1 MTVLKTKLGRRSFL
15 KTSAA
20 AGGGLMISFSWLASC
35 TSSTTKA
42 EILAMPEEWFELNA
56 YLKIGENGVTTIFC
70 PNPEFGQNVMT
81 SMPMMIAEELDMDW
95 KNVVVEM
102 AEFNTALYNRQ
113 FTGGSQGI
121 RNAWNPLRMA
131 GATARHML
139 KEAAA
144 NAWNVSAN
152 DITTDT
158 GKLIHEAS
166 GKSAGY
172 GEFAKAASAL
182 EAPEEVELKE
192 VKNFK
197 VIGNSKKNV
206 EGKKIIQGDKLFS
219 LDIKKE
225 GMLTAMIAHPPAFG
239 LQLKDFNAESV
250 KSMPGI
256 VDVFSFKTYNDDF
269 GRNFFDTDTFPEMV
283 AIVGNSTWE
292 VMNAKKA
299 LQIEW
304 EKFSQQSF
312 LMNSWGG
319 GEKIKVEVPAGLESS
334 QSHMAEMQ
342 KVASKPGTQLRKDG
356 DPEKIF
362 KEAAKVIEKT
372 YSAPFL
378 AHNMMEPINCV
389 ADVTADKAII
399 SAPTQAPGFIEPAIA
414 DRLGM
419 TVEQV
424 EIVMSR
430 MGGGFGRRA
439 YCHYMVEAAVISQK
453 VQKPV
458 KLMYTREDDM
468 TFGIYRP
475 AYMAT
480 YRAAL
485 DENNNLIGYHVK
497 AGGIPES
504 PLGRGAANRFPAGCV
519 DNYLAEEWSIN
530 SNITIGAFRAP
541 RSNFL
546 GGVEQSFLDEVA
558 EEAGK
563 DPIQFR
569 LDLLKRSKEKPVGE
583 NNDYDADRYAG
594 VLELVRD
601 KSNWGQTSDGT
612 HRGVAAYFCHN
623 SYAAHVVDL
632 KMVNGTPRV
641 EKVTCA
647 MDCGVVINP
656 DAASN
661 MAEGAI
667 VDGIGNAFFG
677 EMTFQ
682 NGIPEKSNFDRYRMI
697 RMNEAPKAI
706 DVHFVQN
713 EIDPTGLGEPPFPP
727 IFGAVANAL
736 YKATDKRHYNQP
748 FLGKDRI
755 TLG

>member
-1 MTVLKTKLGRRSFL
+1 MTLLKTKVGRRSFL

-35 TSSTTKA
+35 TSTTSK
-42 EILAMPEEWFELNA
+42 EEVLAMPEEWFELNA
-56 YLKIGENGVTTIFC
+56 YLKIGENGVTTIYC

-81 SMPMMIAEELDMDW
+81 SMPMIVAEELDMDW
-95 KNVVVEM
+95 KHVVVEM
-102 AEFNTALYNRQ
+102 AEFNTVLYDRQ

-121 RNAWNPLRMA
+121 RRAWNPLRMA

-144 NAWNVSAN
+144 AEWGVPVNE
-152 DITTDT
+152 ITTESAQ
-158 GKLIHEAS
+158 LIHQLS
-166 GKSAGY
+166 GKKAGY
-172 GEFAKAASAL
+172 GTFAKAASL
-182 EAPEEVELKE
+182 LTPPEEVVLKDARD
-192 VKNFK
+192 FK
-197 VIGNSKKNV
+197 VIGNSKRNV
-206 EGKKIIQGDKLFS
+206 VGKKIVQGEKMFS

-225 GMLTAMIAHPPAFG
+225 GMLTAMIAHPPGFG
-239 LQLKDFNAESV
+239 LQLKGFNPESV

-256 VDVFSFKTYNDDF
+256 VDAFSFKTYNEEF
-269 GRNFFDTDTFPEMV
+269 GRNFFDTNTFPELV

-292 VMNAKKA
+292 VLNAKKA
-299 LQIEW
+299 LEVEW
-304 EKFSQQSF
+304 EKFSEQSF

-319 GEKIKVEVPAGLESS
+319 GDKTKVNVPPGLESS
-334 QSHMAEMQ
+334 QTHVTEMR
-342 KVASKPGTQLRKDG
+342 KAAGKTATELRRDG
-356 DPEKIF
+356 DPEKVF
-362 KEAAKVIEKT
+362 KEAARVIEKT
-372 YSAPFL
+372 YTAPFL

-389 ADVTADKAII
+389 ADVSADKAII
-399 SAPTQAPGFIEPAIA
+399 SAPTQAPGFIEGAIA

-419 TVEQV
+419 TPEQV
-424 EIVMSR
+424 EIEMTR

-458 KLMYTREDDM
+458 KLIYTREDDM

-485 DENNNLIGYHVK
+485 DEENNLIAYHVK

-504 PLGRGAANRFPAGCV
+504 PLGRGAANRFPAGAV
-519 DNYLAEEWSIN
+519 DNYLAEEWSVN

-558 EEAGK
+558 EVAGK

-569 LDLLKRSKEKPVGE
+569 LDLLKRSKDNPVGD

-601 KSNWGQTSDGT
+601 KSEWGQSNGA

-623 SYAAHVVDL
+623 SYAAHVVDI
-632 KMVNGTPRV
+632 KMVNGTPKV

-667 VDGIGNAFFG
+667 VDGIGNAFYG
-677 EMTFQ
+677 EMTFN
-682 NGIPEKSNFDRYRMI
+682 NGVPDKSNFDRYRMI
-697 RMNEAPKAI
+697 RMNEAPGAI

-713 EIDPTGLGEPPFPP
+713 DIDPTGLGEPPFPP

-736 YKATDKRHYNQP
+736 YKATDKRHYDQP

>member
-1 MTVLKTKLGRRSFL
+1 MTLLKTKVGRRSFL

-35 TSSTTKA
+35 TSSTSKA
-42 EILAMPEEWFELNA
+42 EVLAMPEEWFELNA

-81 SMPMMIAEELDMDW
+81 SMPMIVAEELDMDW

-102 AEFNTALYNRQ
+102 AEFNAALYDRQ

-121 RNAWNPLRMA
+121 RRGWNPLRMA

-144 NAWNVSAN
+144 AKWNVPASE
-152 DITTDT
+152 ITTQSA
-158 GKLIHEAS
+158 KLMHKPS
-166 GKSAGY
+166 GKEAGY
-172 GEFAKAASAL
+172 GEFAMAASQL
-182 EAPEEVELKE
+182 TPPEEVTLKD
-192 VKNFK
+192 VKDFQI
-197 VIGNSKKNV
+197 IGNSKKNV
-206 EGKKIIQGDKLFS
+206 DGKKIVTGAKMYS
-219 LDIKKE
+219 LDIQQE
-225 GMLTAMIAHPPAFG
+225 GMLTAMVAHPPAFG
-239 LQLKDFNAESV
+239 LQLKDFNPESIR
-250 KSMPGI
+250 SMPGI
-256 VDVFSFKTYNDDF
+256 VEVFSFKTYTEDY
-269 GRNFFDTDTFPEMV
+269 GRNFFDTNTFPELV
-283 AIVGNSTWE
+283 AIVGKSTWE

-299 LQIEW
+299 LQVEW
-304 EKFSQQSF
+304 EKFSKQSF
-312 LMNSWGG
+312 TMDAFGQ
-319 GEKIKVEVPAGLESS
+319 KTEVSVPPGLESS
-334 QSHMAEMQ
+334 QDHLSSMRREA
-342 KVASKPGTQLRKDG
+342 AKPGILLRKDG
-356 DPEKIF
+356 DPDKVF
-362 KEAAKVIEKT
+362 REAAKVIEKT

-378 AHNMMEPINCV
+378 AHNPMEPINCV
-389 ADVTADKAII
+389 AEVTPDKAVIY
-399 SAPTQAPGFIEPAIA
+399 APTQAPGFIEGAIA
-414 DRLGM
+414 NRLGL
-419 TVEQV
+419 TLDQV
-424 EIVMSR
+424 EIAMTR

-439 YCHYMVEAAVISQK
+439 YCHYMVEAAVISQRMS
-453 VQKPV
+453 KPV
-458 KLMYTREDDM
+458 KLVYTREDDM

-485 DENNNLIGYHVK
+485 DEDNNLIAYHVK

-504 PLGRGAANRFPAGCV
+504 PLGRGAANRFPAGAV
-519 DNYLAEEWSIN
+519 DHYLAEEWSVN

-558 EEAGK
+558 EAAGK

-569 LDLLKRSKEKPVGE
+569 LDLLKKSRENPVGE
-583 NNDYDADRYAG
+583 NNDYDPDRYAG

-601 KSNWGQTSDGT
+601 KSNWGESNEA

-623 SYAAHVVDL
+623 SYAAHVVDI
-632 KMVNGTPRV
+632 KMVNGTPKV

-656 DAASN
+656 DAAAN

-667 VDGIGNAFFG
+667 VDGIGNAFYG

-682 NGIPEKSNFDRYRMI
+682 NGRPEKSNFDGYRMI

-706 DVHFVQN
+706 DVHFVKN

-736 YKATDKRHYNQP
+736 YKSSGNRYYTQP
-748 FLGKDRI
+748 FLKKGVS
-755 TLG
+755 LG